1 MHLKQVMFS
10 CPFDFLTPIVKL
22 VFEDEFI
29 HLMDYFKNGKTT
41 ILISQVYPVCA
52 IDPSNFKWVQLF
64 PQVLRMS
71 GISPFTNYLVV
82 LLRC

>member
-1 MHLKQVMFS
+1 MFS

-41 ILISQVYPVCA
+41 ILASQVYPMCA
-52 IDPSNFKWVQLF
+52 IDPSNFKQAQLF

-82 LLRC
+82 LLRCVT

>member
-1 MHLKQVMFS
+1 MFS

-41 ILISQVYPVCA
+41 KLVSHIYHGCVM
-52 IDPSNFKWVQLF
+52 DPSSFK
-64 PQVLRMS
+64 
-71 GISPFTNYLVV
+71 
-82 LLRC
+82 